1 MVFGN
6 KTLDIEHVQLN
17 GISLDRVAFTKFL
30 GVIIDYQLNWNKHIQ
45 TVRGKI
51 AKTKGIMYKIR
62 KKSR

>member
-1 MVFGN
+1 M
-6 KTLDIEHVQLN
+6 QLN

-45 TVRGKI
+45 SVRGKI
-51 AKTKGIMYKIR
+51 AKTIGMMYRIR